1 MDTRLT
7 IKEMTEIHDSE
18 KLIAFYREN
27 PCVAI
32 NDIFNIELTW
42 FQRIAVR
49 SFWNKKFIIFLF
61 SRGLSKTF
69 LSSVLL
75 VLWAMLYPKTKIGII
90 APSYRQ
96 TYYLLD
102 YIDEFLDNSAYIRNA
117 VKTRNVVRG
126 NMRSILR
133 FKNGSIIESLPIG
146 DGNRIRGRRY
156 NVVLIDEYAQMDDQV
171 VRLVII
177 PMMNI
182 KKKGIDNK
190 MLLCSTAW
198 WTFGHFYSTYV
209 SYRYYEMEENSKYA
223 VCEFDIDDLMMTK
236 DSPFELDM
244 DLVNRMKNDPNTTTE
259 EYLMEYYCK
268 FPTESHGFITPQ
280 LIQQSTPSPLVE
292 TSIKMVNGEPV
303 LFEGSPV
310 ELYGEIG
317 ATYVMGVDVARSPKG
332 DNFAVCIIKILKEK
346 RKIVYCWADNGIPFQ
361 NMSEIIRILNVDF
374 HLSAIYMDSSG
385 GGAALKDLLMTN
397 WIDVRTSIK
406 HPPIIDVEDKEL
418 QNINGLKILYMKN
431 FTLPFI
437 SLMYHSLKASMQH
450 GLLDFPIDRR
460 KDPDVTLENVC
471 QNLIHLRQELV
482 MLRAESA
489 GPYVRFTTS
498 SKQKK
503 DRCTALALCNLAAIE
518 IGVNQMIE
526 QATIKHLPTG
536 SWV

>member
-1 MDTRLT
+1 MDARLT
-7 IKEMTEIHDSE
+7 VKEQFGVNDSE
-18 KLIAFYREN
+18 RLIEFYREN

-32 NDIFNIELTW
+32 KEIFNIDLTW

-49 SFWNKKFIIFLF
+49 AFWHKKFIIFLF

-69 LSSVLL
+69 LGSVLL

-102 YIDEFLDNSAYIRNA
+102 FIDEFLDNSAYIRNS

-223 VCEFDIDDLMMTK
+223 VCEFDIDDLKMTK

-244 DLVNRMKNDPNTTTE
+244 DLVNRMKDDPNTTVE
-259 EYLMEYYCK
+259 EFLMENYCE

-280 LIQQSTPSPLVE
+280 LIQQSTPSPLQE
-292 TSIKMVNGEPV
+292 TYIKMISGEPIV
-303 LFEGSPV
+303 FEGSPV
-310 ELYGEIG
+310 ELQGVQG
-317 ATYVMGVDVARSPKG
+317 VRYVMGVDVARSAKG
-332 DNFAVCIIKILKEK
+332 DNFAVCIIKIDGNYF
-346 RKIVYCWADNGIPFQ
+346 RVVNCWADSGLSFQ
-361 NMSEIIRILNVDF
+361 FMSEILRIYIEDF
-374 HLSAIYMDSSG
+374 NLSAVYMDASG

-397 WIDVRTSIK
+397 WIDVRTNKK
-406 HPPIIDVEDKEL
+406 HSPIIDAEDKEL

-431 FTLPFI
+431 FTQPFI

-450 GLLDFPIDRR
+450 DKLKLPIDRR
-460 KDPDVTLENVC
+460 RDPDIGLEKIC
-471 QNLIHLRQELV
+471 QNIIHLKQELV

-489 GPYVRFTTS
+489 GPYVKFTTS

-503 DRCTALALCNLAAIE
+503 DRATALGLANLAANE
-518 IGVNQMIE
+518 IGINQMIE
-526 QATIKHLPTG
+526 DSEKKSLAVG
-536 SWV
+536 NWV